1 MKKVFKILFF
11 ALLAYALFT
20 LGKTVS
26 ANSINRISM
35 DIFVDSNGNAN
46 VTETWNCYSNQSTEI
61 YHPYYNLGN
70 SEITNLS
77 VSMNSTQ
84 FETLS
89 SWDTSGSF
97 DEKAYKAGINRVSN
111 GVELCW
117 GISEYGTNTY
127 RVNYTITNFVSNLTD
142 SQMIYW
148 TLIPYDFSDRIGQVF
163 INISSDLYFP
173 SSIDV
178 WGYGNEGGTAY
189 VDNGTITMTS
199 EGSLNR
205 NEYMTILVKLPSGT
219 FNTKNNL
226 NQNFEYYYNLAE
238 EGVNRNGTVESTVIS
253 ILPFIIFIIIMVFA
267 IVTSK
272 LGSSQEQRLNFEN
285 NGNKL
290 PKTKDIPY
298 FRDIPCN
305 KDLFQ
310 SFFIGYQFKIVKKR
324 TDLLGSVILK
334 WVRDKKVTL
343 KKDEGKS
350 SKMSIILN
358 EELISSLEDED
369 EQKLYKMFFE
379 ASKDGILE
387 DSEFT
392 KWCNTN
398 YSKILGWFDTII
410 DKEKDKLVK
419 DGLLLEKPKT
429 LFKSAKYTVTPEL
442 RQQALNIAGLKKYL
456 NDYTLISEREAPD
469 VVLFEDYLIL
479 AQMFGIADKVAENF
493 KKLYPDLI
501 TETNF
506 YSYDNINFVHIYAVH
521 AMTSAHS
528 AHYAAAS
535 RYSGGGGGFSVGG
548 GGGGSFGGGGGRRRL
563 PLMES
568 LLQFGFFWVFLGTL
582 LKNIFWVFLGTCFPN
597 IFL

>member
-77 VSMNSTQ
+77 VSMDSTQ

-89 SWDTSGSF
+89 SWDTSASF

-117 GISEYGTNTY
+117 GISEYGTNIYT
-127 RVNYTITNFVSNLTD
+127 VNYTITNFVSNLTD

-148 TLIPYDFSDRIGQVF
+148 TLIPYDFSDSIGQVF

-199 EGSLNR
+199 EGTINR

-238 EGVNRNGTVESTVIS
+238 EGVNRNETVENTVIT

-310 SFFIGYQFKIVKKR
+310 AFFIGYQFKIVKKR

-350 SKMSIILN
+350 SKTSIILN

-563 PLMES
+563 PLI
-568 LLQFGFFWVFLGTL
+568 FCFWGCFWGHLPKTA
-582 LKNIFWVFLGTCFPN
+582 KNR
-597 IFL
+597 

>member
-77 VSMNSTQ
+77 VSMDSTQ

-89 SWDTSGSF
+89 SWDTSASF

-117 GISEYGTNTY
+117 GISEYGTNIYT
-127 RVNYTITNFVSNLTD
+127 VNYTITNFVSNLTD

-148 TLIPYDFSDRIGQVF
+148 TLIPYDFSDSIGQVF

-199 EGSLNR
+199 EGTLNR

-238 EGVNRNGTVESTVIS
+238 EGVNRNETVENTVIT

-310 SFFIGYQFKIVKKR
+310 AFFIGYQFKIVKKR

-350 SKMSIILN
+350 SKTSIILN

-506 YSYDNINFVHIYAVH
+506 YSYDNINFIHIYAVH

-563 PLMES
+563 PLIS
-568 LLQFGFFWVFLGTL
+568 CFWGCFWGHLPKTA
-582 LKNIFWVFLGTCFPN
+582 KNR
-597 IFL
+597 

>member
-77 VSMNSTQ
+77 VSMDSTQ

-89 SWDTSGSF
+89 SWDTSASF

-117 GISEYGTNTY
+117 GISEYGTNIYT
-127 RVNYTITNFVSNLTD
+127 VNYTITNFVSNLTD

-148 TLIPYDFSDRIGQVF
+148 TLIPYDFSDSIGQVF

-199 EGSLNR
+199 EGTLNR

-238 EGVNRNGTVESTVIS
+238 EGVNRNETVENTVIT

-310 SFFIGYQFKIVKKR
+310 AFFIGYQFKIVKKR

-392 KWCNTN
+392 KWCSTN

-456 NDYTLISEREAPD
+456 NDYTLIYEREAPD
-469 VVLFEDYLIL
+469 VVLFEDYLIF

-506 YSYDNINFVHIYAVH
+506 YSYDNINFIHIYAVH

-563 PLMES
+563 PLIS
-568 LLQFGFFWVFLGTL
+568 CFWGCFWGHLPKTA
-582 LKNIFWVFLGTCFPN
+582 KNR
-597 IFL
+597 

>member
-77 VSMNSTQ
+77 VSMDSTQ

-89 SWDTSGSF
+89 SWDTSASF

-117 GISEYGTNTY
+117 GISEYGTNIYT
-127 RVNYTITNFVSNLTD
+127 VNYTITNFVSNLTD

-148 TLIPYDFSDRIGQVF
+148 TLIPYDFSDSIGQVF

-199 EGSLNR
+199 EGTINR

-238 EGVNRNGTVESTVIS
+238 EGVNRNETVENTVIT
-253 ILPFIIFIIIMVFA
+253 ILPFIIIIIMVFA

-310 SFFIGYQFKIVKKR
+310 AFFIGYQFKIVKKR

-350 SKMSIILN
+350 SKTSIILN
-358 EELISSLEDED
+358 EELISSLEDEE

-548 GGGGSFGGGGGRRRL
+548 GGGGSFGGGGGGGGRRRL
-563 PLMES
+563 PLI
-568 LLQFGFFWVFLGTL
+568 FCFLGCFWGHLPKTA
-582 LKNIFWVFLGTCFPN
+582 KNR
-597 IFL
+597 

>member
-77 VSMNSTQ
+77 VSMDSTQ

-89 SWDTSGSF
+89 SWDTSASF

-117 GISEYGTNTY
+117 GISEYGTNIYT
-127 RVNYTITNFVSNLTD
+127 VNYTITNFVSNLTD

-148 TLIPYDFSDRIGQVF
+148 TLIPYDFSDSIGQVF

-199 EGSLNR
+199 EGTLNR

-238 EGVNRNGTVESTVIS
+238 EGVNRNETVENTVIT

-310 SFFIGYQFKIVKKR
+310 AFFIGYQFKIVKKR

-350 SKMSIILN
+350 SKTSIILN
-358 EELISSLEDED
+358 EELISLLEDED

-506 YSYDNINFVHIYAVH
+506 YSYDNINFIHIYAVH

-563 PLMES
+563 PLIS
-568 LLQFGFFWVFLGTL
+568 CFWGCFWGHLPKTA
-582 LKNIFWVFLGTCFPN
+582 KNR
-597 IFL
+597 

>member
-77 VSMNSTQ
+77 VSMDSTQ

-89 SWDTSGSF
+89 SWDTSASF

-117 GISEYGTNTY
+117 GISEYGTNIYT
-127 RVNYTITNFVSNLTD
+127 VNYTITNFVSNLTD

-199 EGSLNR
+199 EGTLNR

-226 NQNFEYYYNLAE
+226 NQNFEYYYSLAE
-238 EGVNRNGTVESTVIS
+238 EGVNRNETVENTVIT

-310 SFFIGYQFKIVKKR
+310 AFFIGYQFKIVKKR

-358 EELISSLEDED
+358 EELISSLEDEE
-369 EQKLYKMFFE
+369 EQKLYKMFLE

-563 PLMES
+563 PLIS
-568 LLQFGFFWVFLGTL
+568 CFWGCFWGHLPKTA
-582 LKNIFWVFLGTCFPN
+582 KNK
-597 IFL
+597 

>member
-77 VSMNSTQ
+77 VSMDSTQ

-89 SWDTSGSF
+89 SWDTSASF

-117 GISEYGTNTY
+117 GISEYGTNIYT
-127 RVNYTITNFVSNLTD
+127 VNYTITNFVSNLTD

-148 TLIPYDFSDRIGQVF
+148 TLIPYDFSDSISQVF

-199 EGSLNR
+199 EGTLNR

-238 EGVNRNGTVESTVIS
+238 EGVNRNETVENTVIT

-310 SFFIGYQFKIVKKR
+310 AFFIGYQFKIVKKR

-350 SKMSIILN
+350 SKTSIILN

-563 PLMES
+563 PLI
-568 LLQFGFFWVFLGTL
+568 FCFWGCFWGHLPKTA
-582 LKNIFWVFLGTCFPN
+582 KNR
-597 IFL
+597 

>member
-77 VSMNSTQ
+77 VSMDSTQ

-89 SWDTSGSF
+89 SWDTSASF

-117 GISEYGTNTY
+117 GISEYGTNIYT
-127 RVNYTITNFVSNLTD
+127 VNYTIINFVSNLTD

-148 TLIPYDFSDRIGQVF
+148 TLIPYDFSDSIGQVF

-199 EGSLNR
+199 EGTLNR

-238 EGVNRNGTVESTVIS
+238 EGVNRNETVENTVIT

-310 SFFIGYQFKIVKKR
+310 AFFIGYQFKIVKKR

-563 PLMES
+563 PLI
-568 LLQFGFFWVFLGTL
+568 FCFWGCFWGHLPKTA
-582 LKNIFWVFLGTCFPN
+582 KNR
-597 IFL
+597 

>member
-77 VSMNSTQ
+77 VSMDSTQ

-89 SWDTSGSF
+89 SWDTSASF

-117 GISEYGTNTY
+117 GISEYGTNIYT
-127 RVNYTITNFVSNLTD
+127 VNYTITNFVSNLTD

-148 TLIPYDFSDRIGQVF
+148 TLIPYDFSDSIGQVF

-199 EGSLNR
+199 EGTLNR

-238 EGVNRNGTVESTVIS
+238 EGVNRNETVENTVIT

-310 SFFIGYQFKIVKKR
+310 AFFIGYQFKIVKKR

-350 SKMSIILN
+350 SKTSIILN
-358 EELISSLEDED
+358 EELISSLEDEE
-369 EQKLYKMFFE
+369 EQKLYKMFLE

-419 DGLLLEKPKT
+419 DCLLLEKPKT

-563 PLMES
+563 PLI
-568 LLQFGFFWVFLGTL
+568 FCFWGCFWGHLPKTA
-582 LKNIFWVFLGTCFPN
+582 KNR
-597 IFL
+597 

>member
-77 VSMNSTQ
+77 VSMDSTQ

-89 SWDTSGSF
+89 SWDTSASF

-117 GISEYGTNTY
+117 GISEYGTNIYT
-127 RVNYTITNFVSNLTD
+127 VNYTITNFVSNLTD

-148 TLIPYDFSDRIGQVF
+148 TLIPYDFSDSIGQVF

-199 EGSLNR
+199 EGTLNR

-238 EGVNRNGTVESTVIS
+238 EGVNRNETVENTVIT

-305 KDLFQ
+305 KDLFRA
-310 SFFIGYQFKIVKKR
+310 FFIGYQFKIVKKR

-358 EELISSLEDED
+358 EELISSLEDEE
-369 EQKLYKMFFE
+369 EQKLYKMFLE

-563 PLMES
+563 PLI
-568 LLQFGFFWVFLGTL
+568 FCFWGCFWGHLPKTA
-582 LKNIFWVFLGTCFPN
+582 KNR
-597 IFL
+597 

>member
-77 VSMNSTQ
+77 VSMDSTQ

-89 SWDTSGSF
+89 SWDTSASF

-117 GISEYGTNTY
+117 GISEYGTNIY

-148 TLIPYDFSDRIGQVF
+148 TLIPYDFSDSIGQVF

-199 EGSLNR
+199 EGTLNR

-238 EGVNRNGTVESTVIS
+238 EGVNRNETVENTVIT

-310 SFFIGYQFKIVKKR
+310 AFFIGYQFKIVKKR

-548 GGGGSFGGGGGRRRL
+548 GGGGSFGGGGGGG
-563 PLMES
+563 
-568 LLQFGFFWVFLGTL
+568 GFR
-582 LKNIFWVFLGTCFPN
+582 
-597 IFL
+597 

>member
-77 VSMNSTQ
+77 VSMDSTQ

-89 SWDTSGSF
+89 SWDTSASF

-117 GISEYGTNTY
+117 GISEYGTNIYT
-127 RVNYTITNFVSNLTD
+127 VNYTITNFVSNLTD

-148 TLIPYDFSDRIGQVF
+148 TLIPYDFSDSIGQVI

-199 EGSLNR
+199 EGTLNR

-238 EGVNRNGTVESTVIS
+238 EGVNRNETVENTVIT

-310 SFFIGYQFKIVKKR
+310 AFFIGYQFKIVKKR

-350 SKMSIILN
+350 SKTSIILN

-563 PLMES
+563 PLIS
-568 LLQFGFFWVFLGTL
+568 CFWGCFWGHLPKTA
-582 LKNIFWVFLGTCFPN
+582 KNR
-597 IFL
+597 

>member
-77 VSMNSTQ
+77 VSMDSTQ

-89 SWDTSGSF
+89 SWDTSASF

-117 GISEYGTNTY
+117 GISEYGTNIYT
-127 RVNYTITNFVSNLTD
+127 VNYTIINFVSNLTD

-148 TLIPYDFSDRIGQVF
+148 TLIPYDFSDSIGQVF

-199 EGSLNR
+199 EGTLNR

-238 EGVNRNGTVESTVIS
+238 EGVNRNETVENTVIT

-310 SFFIGYQFKIVKKR
+310 AFFIGYQFKIVKKR

-358 EELISSLEDED
+358 EELISSLEDEE
-369 EQKLYKMFFE
+369 EQKLYKMFLE

-568 LLQFGFFWVFLGTL
+568 LLQFWFFWVFLGTL

>member
-77 VSMNSTQ
+77 VSMDSTQ

-89 SWDTSGSF
+89 SWDTSASF

-117 GISEYGTNTY
+117 GISEYGTNIYT
-127 RVNYTITNFVSNLTD
+127 VNYTITNFVSNLTD

-148 TLIPYDFSDRIGQVF
+148 TLIPYDFSDSIGQVF

-199 EGSLNR
+199 EGTLNR

-238 EGVNRNGTVESTVIS
+238 EGVNRNETVENTVIT

-310 SFFIGYQFKIVKKR
+310 AFFIGYQFKIVKKR

-350 SKMSIILN
+350 SKTSIILN
-358 EELISSLEDED
+358 EELISLLEDED

-563 PLMES
+563 PLIS
-568 LLQFGFFWVFLGTL
+568 CFWGCFWGHLPKTA
-582 LKNIFWVFLGTCFPN
+582 KNR
-597 IFL
+597 

>member
-77 VSMNSTQ
+77 VSMDSTQ

-89 SWDTSGSF
+89 SWDTSASF

-117 GISEYGTNTY
+117 GISEYGTNIYT
-127 RVNYTITNFVSNLTD
+127 VNYTITNFVSNLTD

-148 TLIPYDFSDRIGQVF
+148 TLIPYDFSDSIGQVF

-199 EGSLNR
+199 EGTLNR

-226 NQNFEYYYNLAE
+226 NQNFEYYYSLAE
-238 EGVNRNGTVESTVIS
+238 EGVNRNETVENTVIT

-310 SFFIGYQFKIVKKR
+310 AFFIGYQFKIVKKR

-456 NDYTLISEREAPD
+456 NDYTLISEREAPY

-535 RYSGGGGGFSVGG
+535 RYSGGGGGFYVGG

-563 PLMES
+563 PLI
-568 LLQFGFFWVFLGTL
+568 FCFW
-582 LKNIFWVFLGTCFPN
+582 
-597 IFL
+597 

>member
-77 VSMNSTQ
+77 VSMDSTQ

-89 SWDTSGSF
+89 SWDTSASF

-148 TLIPYDFSDRIGQVF
+148 TLIPYDFSDSIGQVF

-199 EGSLNR
+199 EGTLNR

-219 FNTKNNL
+219 FNTKNDL

-238 EGVNRNGTVESTVIS
+238 EGVNRNETVENTVIT

-310 SFFIGYQFKIVKKR
+310 AFFIGYQFKIVKKR

-563 PLMES
+563 PLI
-568 LLQFGFFWVFLGTL
+568 FCFWGCFWGHLPKTA
-582 LKNIFWVFLGTCFPN
+582 KNR
-597 IFL
+597 

>member
-77 VSMNSTQ
+77 VSMDSTQ

-89 SWDTSGSF
+89 SWDTSASF

-117 GISEYGTNTY
+117 GISEYGTNIYT
-127 RVNYTITNFVSNLTD
+127 VNYTITNFVSNLTD

-148 TLIPYDFSDRIGQVF
+148 TLIPYDFSDSIGQVF

-199 EGSLNR
+199 EGTLNR

-238 EGVNRNGTVESTVIS
+238 EGVNRNETVENTVIT

-310 SFFIGYQFKIVKKR
+310 AFFIGYQFKIVKKR

-350 SKMSIILN
+350 SKTSIILN

-563 PLMES
+563 PLI
-568 LLQFGFFWVFLGTL
+568 FCFWGCFWGHLPKTA
-582 LKNIFWVFLGTCFPN
+582 KNR
-597 IFL
+597 

>member
-70 SEITNLS
+70 SRITNLS
-77 VSMNSTQ
+77 VSMDSTQ

-89 SWDTSGSF
+89 SWDTSASF

-117 GISEYGTNTY
+117 GISEYGTNIYT
-127 RVNYTITNFVSNLTD
+127 VNYTITNFVSNLTD

-148 TLIPYDFSDRIGQVF
+148 TLIPYDFSDSIGQVF

-199 EGSLNR
+199 EGTLNR

-238 EGVNRNGTVESTVIS
+238 EGVNRNETVENTVIT

-310 SFFIGYQFKIVKKR
+310 AFFIGYQFKIVKKR

-350 SKMSIILN
+350 SKTSIILN

-563 PLMES
+563 PLI
-568 LLQFGFFWVFLGTL
+568 FCFWGCFWGHLPKTA
-582 LKNIFWVFLGTCFPN
+582 KNR
-597 IFL
+597 

>member
-70 SEITNLS
+70 SRITNLS
-77 VSMNSTQ
+77 VSMDSTQ

-89 SWDTSGSF
+89 SWDTSASF

-117 GISEYGTNTY
+117 GISEYGTNIYT
-127 RVNYTITNFVSNLTD
+127 VNYTITNFVSNLTD

-148 TLIPYDFSDRIGQVF
+148 TLIPYDFSDSIGQVF

-199 EGSLNR
+199 EGTINR

-238 EGVNRNGTVESTVIS
+238 EGVNRNETVENTVIT

-310 SFFIGYQFKIVKKR
+310 AFFIGYQFKIVKKR

-563 PLMES
+563 PLI
-568 LLQFGFFWVFLGTL
+568 FCFWGCFWGHLPKTA
-582 LKNIFWVFLGTCFPN
+582 KNR
-597 IFL
+597 

>member
-77 VSMNSTQ
+77 VSMDSTQ

-117 GISEYGTNTY
+117 GISEYGTNIYT
-127 RVNYTITNFVSNLTD
+127 VNYTITNFVSNLTD

-148 TLIPYDFSDRIGQVF
+148 TLIPYDFSDSIGQVF

-199 EGSLNR
+199 EGTLNR

-238 EGVNRNGTVESTVIS
+238 EGVNRNETVENTVIT

-267 IVTSK
+267 IVASK

-310 SFFIGYQFKIVKKR
+310 AFFIGYQFKIVKKR

-350 SKMSIILN
+350 SKTSIILN

-563 PLMES
+563 PLI
-568 LLQFGFFWVFLGTL
+568 FCFWGCFWGHLPKTA
-582 LKNIFWVFLGTCFPN
+582 KNR
-597 IFL
+597 

>member
-77 VSMNSTQ
+77 VSMDSTQ

-89 SWDTSGSF
+89 SWDTSASF

-117 GISEYGTNTY
+117 GISEYGTNIY

-148 TLIPYDFSDRIGQVF
+148 TLIPYDFSDSIGQVI

-199 EGSLNR
+199 EGTLNR

-238 EGVNRNGTVESTVIS
+238 EGVNRNETVESTVIS

-310 SFFIGYQFKIVKKR
+310 AFFIGYQFKIVKKR

-563 PLMES
+563 PLIS
-568 LLQFGFFWVFLGTL
+568 CFWGCFWGHLPKTA
-582 LKNIFWVFLGTCFPN
+582 KNR
-597 IFL
+597 

>member
-77 VSMNSTQ
+77 VSMDSTQ

-89 SWDTSGSF
+89 SWDTSASF

-117 GISEYGTNTY
+117 GISEYGTNIYT
-127 RVNYTITNFVSNLTD
+127 VNYTITNFVSNLTD

-148 TLIPYDFSDRIGQVF
+148 TLIPYDFSDSIGQVF

-238 EGVNRNGTVESTVIS
+238 EGVNRNGTVENTVIT

-563 PLMES
+563 PLI
-568 LLQFGFFWVFLGTL
+568 FCFWGCFWGHLPKAA
-582 LKNIFWVFLGTCFPN
+582 KNR
-597 IFL
+597 

>member
-77 VSMNSTQ
+77 VSMDSTQ

-89 SWDTSGSF
+89 SWDTSASF

-117 GISEYGTNTY
+117 GISEYGTNIYT
-127 RVNYTITNFVSNLTD
+127 VNYTITNFVSNLTD

-148 TLIPYDFSDRIGQVF
+148 TLIPYDFSDSIGQVF

-199 EGSLNR
+199 EGTLNR

-238 EGVNRNGTVESTVIS
+238 EGVNRNETVENTVIT

-305 KDLFQ
+305 KDLFRA
-310 SFFIGYQFKIVKKR
+310 FFIGYQFKIVKKR

-548 GGGGSFGGGGGRRRL
+548 GGGGSFGGGGGRRRFPLIFCFWGCFWGHL
-563 PLMES
+563 PK
-568 LLQFGFFWVFLGTL
+568 TA
-582 LKNIFWVFLGTCFPN
+582 KNR
-597 IFL
+597 

>member
-127 RVNYTITNFVSNLTD
+127 RVNYTVTNFVSNLTD

-148 TLIPYDFSDRIGQVF
+148 TFIPYDFSDRIGQVF

-205 NEYMTILVKLPSGT
+205 NEYMTILVKLPFGT

-238 EGVNRNGTVESTVIS
+238 EGVNRNGTVENTVIT

-310 SFFIGYQFKIVKKR
+310 AFFIGYQFKIVKKR

-350 SKMSIILN
+350 SKTSIILN

-563 PLMES
+563 PLI
-568 LLQFGFFWVFLGTL
+568 FCFWGCFWGHLPKTA
-582 LKNIFWVFLGTCFPN
+582 KNR
-597 IFL
+597 

>member
-77 VSMNSTQ
+77 VSMDSTQ

-89 SWDTSGSF
+89 SWDTSASF

-117 GISEYGTNTY
+117 GISEYGTNIYT
-127 RVNYTITNFVSNLTD
+127 VNYTITNFVSNLTD

-148 TLIPYDFSDRIGQVF
+148 TLIPYDFSDSISQVF

-199 EGSLNR
+199 EGTLNR

-238 EGVNRNGTVESTVIS
+238 EGVNRNETVENTVIT

-310 SFFIGYQFKIVKKR
+310 AFFIGYQFKIVKKR

-563 PLMES
+563 PLI
-568 LLQFGFFWVFLGTL
+568 FCFWGCFWGHLPKTA
-582 LKNIFWVFLGTCFPN
+582 KNR
-597 IFL
+597 

>member
-77 VSMNSTQ
+77 VSMDSTQ

-89 SWDTSGSF
+89 SWDTSASF

-117 GISEYGTNTY
+117 GISEYGTNIYT
-127 RVNYTITNFVSNLTD
+127 VNYTIINFVSNLTD

-148 TLIPYDFSDRIGQVF
+148 TLIPYDFSDSIGQVI

-199 EGSLNR
+199 EGTLNR

-238 EGVNRNGTVESTVIS
+238 EGVNRNETVENTVIT

-285 NGNKL
+285 SGNKL

-310 SFFIGYQFKIVKKR
+310 AFFIGYQFKIVKKR

-350 SKMSIILN
+350 SKTSIILN

-419 DGLLLEKPKT
+419 DGLLLEEPKT

-548 GGGGSFGGGGGRRRL
+548 GGGASVNILFLG
-563 PLMES
+563 M
-568 LLQFGFFWVFLGTL
+568 FLGT
-582 LKNIFWVFLGTCFPN
+582 PS
-597 IFL
+597 

>member
-61 YHPYYNLGN
+61 YRPYYNIGN
-70 SEITNLS
+70 SRITNLS
-77 VSMNSTQ
+77 VSMDSRQ

-89 SWDTSGSF
+89 SWNASGSF
-97 DEKAYKAGINRVSN
+97 DEKAYKAGINPVSN

-117 GISEYGTNTY
+117 GISEYGTNIY
-127 RVNYTITNFVSNLTD
+127 RVNYTITGFVSNLTD

-148 TLIPYDFSDRIGQVF
+148 TFIPDDLSDKIGLVV
-163 INISSDLYFP
+163 INISSNLYFP

-205 NEYMTILVKLPSGT
+205 NEYMTILVKLPPRT
-219 FNTKNNL
+219 FNTQNNL

-238 EGVNRNGTVESTVIS
+238 EGVNRNGTIENTVIA
-253 ILPFIIFIIIMVFA
+253 ILPLLIFIIIMAFA
-267 IVTSK
+267 IITTK
-272 LGSSQEQRLNFEN
+272 LSSSQEQRLHFEN
-285 NGNKL
+285 NENKL

-305 KDLFQ
+305 KDLLQ
-310 SFFIGYQFKIVKKR
+310 AFFIGYQFKIVKKK
-324 TDLLGSVILK
+324 TDLLGSIILK

-343 KKDEGKS
+343 KKDDGKS
-350 SKMSIILN
+350 SKMSIILS
-358 EELISSLEDED
+358 EELMTSLENED
-369 EQKLYKMFFE
+369 EQKLYKMFFR

-387 DSEFT
+387 NSEFS
-392 KWCNTN
+392 KWCKIN
-398 YSKILGWFDTII
+398 YTQVLEWFDTILN
-410 DKEKDKLVK
+410 KEKDKLVK
-419 DGLLLEKPKT
+419 NGILLEKPKT
-429 LFKSAKYTVTPEL
+429 LFRTAKYTVTPEL
-442 RQQALNIAGLKKYL
+442 KQQALNIAGLKNYL

-479 AQMFGIADKVAENF
+479 AQMLGIADKVADNF

-506 YSYDNINFVHIYAVH
+506 DSYDNINSVHIYAVH

-563 PLMES
+563 PLIS
-568 LLQFGFFWVFLGTL
+568 FFVAVFEMFLGTPS
-582 LKNIFWVFLGTCFPN
+582 KNR
-597 IFL
+597 

>member
-46 VTETWNCYSNQSTEI
+46 VTETWNCYSNQSTEV

-77 VSMNSTQ
+77 VSMDSTQ

-89 SWDTSGSF
+89 SWDTSASF

-117 GISEYGTNTY
+117 GISEYGTNIYT
-127 RVNYTITNFVSNLTD
+127 VNYTITNFVSNLTD

-148 TLIPYDFSDRIGQVF
+148 TLIPYDFSDSIGQVF

-199 EGSLNR
+199 EGTLNR

-238 EGVNRNGTVESTVIS
+238 EGVNRNETVENTVIT

-305 KDLFQ
+305 KDLFRA
-310 SFFIGYQFKIVKKR
+310 FFIGYQFKIVKKR

-350 SKMSIILN
+350 SKTSIILN

-563 PLMES
+563 PLI
-568 LLQFGFFWVFLGTL
+568 FCFWGCFWGHLPKTA
-582 LKNIFWVFLGTCFPN
+582 KNR
-597 IFL
+597 

>member
-77 VSMNSTQ
+77 VSMDSTQ

-89 SWDTSGSF
+89 SWDTSASF

-117 GISEYGTNTY
+117 GISEYGTNIYT
-127 RVNYTITNFVSNLTD
+127 VNYTIINFVSNLTD

-148 TLIPYDFSDRIGQVF
+148 TLIPYDFSDSIGQVI

-199 EGSLNR
+199 EGTLNR

-238 EGVNRNGTVESTVIS
+238 EGVNRNETVENTVIT

-310 SFFIGYQFKIVKKR
+310 AFFIGYQFKIVKKR

-350 SKMSIILN
+350 SKMSITLN

-563 PLMES
+563 PLIS
-568 LLQFGFFWVFLGTL
+568 CFWGCFWGHLPKTA
-582 LKNIFWVFLGTCFPN
+582 KNR
-597 IFL
+597 

>member
-77 VSMNSTQ
+77 VSMDSTQ

-89 SWDTSGSF
+89 SWDTSASF

-117 GISEYGTNTY
+117 GISEYGTNIYT
-127 RVNYTITNFVSNLTD
+127 VNYTIINFVSNLTD

-148 TLIPYDFSDRIGQVF
+148 TLIPYDFSDSIGQVI

-199 EGSLNR
+199 EGTLNR

-238 EGVNRNGTVESTVIS
+238 EGVNRNETVENTVIT

-310 SFFIGYQFKIVKKR
+310 AFFIGYQFKIVKKR

-350 SKMSIILN
+350 SKTSIILN

-563 PLMES
+563 PLIS
-568 LLQFGFFWVFLGTL
+568 CFWGC
-582 LKNIFWVFLGTCFPN
+582 FWGHLPKTA
-597 IFL
+597 

>member
-77 VSMNSTQ
+77 VSMDSTQ

-89 SWDTSGSF
+89 SWDTSASF

-148 TLIPYDFSDRIGQVF
+148 TLIPYDFSDSIGQVF

-199 EGSLNR
+199 EGTLNR

-310 SFFIGYQFKIVKKR
+310 AFFIGYQFKIVKKR

-350 SKMSIILN
+350 SKTSIILN

-563 PLMES
+563 PLI
-568 LLQFGFFWVFLGTL
+568 FCFWGCFWGHLPKTA
-582 LKNIFWVFLGTCFPN
+582 KNR
-597 IFL
+597 

>member
-77 VSMNSTQ
+77 VSMDSTQ

-89 SWDTSGSF
+89 SWDTSASI

-117 GISEYGTNTY
+117 GISEYGTNIYT
-127 RVNYTITNFVSNLTD
+127 VNYTITNFVSNLTD

-148 TLIPYDFSDRIGQVF
+148 TLIPYDFSDSIGQVF

-199 EGSLNR
+199 EGTLNR

-238 EGVNRNGTVESTVIS
+238 EGVNRNETVENTVIT

-310 SFFIGYQFKIVKKR
+310 AFFIGYQFKIVKKR

-456 NDYTLISEREAPD
+456 NDYTLIYEREAPD
-469 VVLFEDYLIL
+469 VVLFEDYLIF

-506 YSYDNINFVHIYAVH
+506 YSYDNINFIHIYAVH

-563 PLMES
+563 PLIS
-568 LLQFGFFWVFLGTL
+568 CFWGCFWGHLPKTA
-582 LKNIFWVFLGTCFPN
+582 KNR
-597 IFL
+597 

>member
-77 VSMNSTQ
+77 VSMDSTQ

-89 SWDTSGSF
+89 SWDTSASF

-117 GISEYGTNTY
+117 GISEYGTNIYT
-127 RVNYTITNFVSNLTD
+127 VNYTIINFVSNLTD

-148 TLIPYDFSDRIGQVF
+148 TLIPYDFSDSIGQVF

-199 EGSLNR
+199 EGTLNR

-310 SFFIGYQFKIVKKR
+310 AFFIGYQFKIVKKR

-521 AMTSAHS
+521 AMTSVHS

-563 PLMES
+563 PLIS
-568 LLQFGFFWVFLGTL
+568 CFWGCFWGHLPKTA
-582 LKNIFWVFLGTCFPN
+582 KNR
-597 IFL
+597 

>member
-77 VSMNSTQ
+77 VSMDSTQ

-89 SWDTSGSF
+89 SWDTSASF

-117 GISEYGTNTY
+117 GISEYGTNIYT
-127 RVNYTITNFVSNLTD
+127 VNYTITNFVSNLTD

-199 EGSLNR
+199 EGTLNR

-238 EGVNRNGTVESTVIS
+238 EGVNRNETVESTVIS

-310 SFFIGYQFKIVKKR
+310 AFFIGYQFKIVKKR

-350 SKMSIILN
+350 SKTSIILN

-419 DGLLLEKPKT
+419 DGLLLEEPKT

-563 PLMES
+563 PLI
-568 LLQFGFFWVFLGTL
+568 FCFWGCFWGHLPKTA
-582 LKNIFWVFLGTCFPN
+582 KNR
-597 IFL
+597 

>member
-77 VSMNSTQ
+77 VSMDSTQ

-89 SWDTSGSF
+89 SWDTSASF

-117 GISEYGTNTY
+117 GISEYGTNIYT
-127 RVNYTITNFVSNLTD
+127 VNYTIINFVSNLTD

-148 TLIPYDFSDRIGQVF
+148 TLIPYDFSDSIGQVF

-199 EGSLNR
+199 EGTLNR

-226 NQNFEYYYNLAE
+226 NQSFEYYYNLAE
-238 EGVNRNGTVESTVIS
+238 EGVNRNETVENTVIT

-290 PKTKDIPY
+290 PKTIDIPY

-310 SFFIGYQFKIVKKR
+310 AFFIGYQFKIVKKR

-548 GGGGSFGGGGGRRRL
+548 GGGGSFGGGGGGG
-563 PLMES
+563 
-568 LLQFGFFWVFLGTL
+568 GFR
-582 LKNIFWVFLGTCFPN
+582 
-597 IFL
+597 

>member
-77 VSMNSTQ
+77 VSMDSTQ

-89 SWDTSGSF
+89 SWDTSASF

-148 TLIPYDFSDRIGQVF
+148 TFIPYDFSDRIGQVF

-199 EGSLNR
+199 EGTLNR

-219 FNTKNNL
+219 FNTKNDL

-310 SFFIGYQFKIVKKR
+310 AFFIGYQFKIVKKR

-392 KWCNTN
+392 KWCSTN

-563 PLMES
+563 PLI
-568 LLQFGFFWVFLGTL
+568 FCFWGCFWGHLPKTA
-582 LKNIFWVFLGTCFPN
+582 KNR
-597 IFL
+597 

>member
-77 VSMNSTQ
+77 VSMDSTQ

-148 TLIPYDFSDRIGQVF
+148 TLIPYDFSDSIGQVF

-199 EGSLNR
+199 EGTLNR

-238 EGVNRNGTVESTVIS
+238 EGVNRNETVENTVIT

-267 IVTSK
+267 IVASK

-310 SFFIGYQFKIVKKR
+310 AFFIGYQFKIVKKR

-358 EELISSLEDED
+358 EELISSLEDEE
-369 EQKLYKMFFE
+369 EQKLYKMFLE

-442 RQQALNIAGLKKYL
+442 RQRALNIAGLKKYL

-563 PLMES
+563 PLI
-568 LLQFGFFWVFLGTL
+568 FCFWGCFWGHLPKTA
-582 LKNIFWVFLGTCFPN
+582 KNR
-597 IFL
+597 

>member
-77 VSMNSTQ
+77 VSMDSTQ

-89 SWDTSGSF
+89 SWDTSASF

-117 GISEYGTNTY
+117 GISEYGTNIYT
-127 RVNYTITNFVSNLTD
+127 VNYTITNFVSNLTD

-148 TLIPYDFSDRIGQVF
+148 TLIPYDFSDSIGQVF

-199 EGSLNR
+199 EGTLNR

-238 EGVNRNGTVESTVIS
+238 EGVNRNETVENTVIT

-305 KDLFQ
+305 KDLFRA
-310 SFFIGYQFKIVKKR
+310 FFIGYQFKIVKKR

-358 EELISSLEDED
+358 EELISSLEDEE
-369 EQKLYKMFFE
+369 EQKLYKMFLE

-548 GGGGSFGGGGGRRRL
+548 GGGGSFGGGGGGG
-563 PLMES
+563 
-568 LLQFGFFWVFLGTL
+568 GFR
-582 LKNIFWVFLGTCFPN
+582 
-597 IFL
+597 

>member
-77 VSMNSTQ
+77 VSMDSTQ

-89 SWDTSGSF
+89 SWDTSASF

-117 GISEYGTNTY
+117 GISEYGTNIYT
-127 RVNYTITNFVSNLTD
+127 VNYTITNFVSNLTD

-148 TLIPYDFSDRIGQVF
+148 TLIPYDFSDSIGQVI

-199 EGSLNR
+199 EGTLNR

-238 EGVNRNGTVESTVIS
+238 EGVNRNETVENTVIT

-310 SFFIGYQFKIVKKR
+310 AFFIGYQFKIVKKR

-358 EELISSLEDED
+358 EELISSLEDEE
-369 EQKLYKMFFE
+369 EQKLYKMFLE

-419 DGLLLEKPKT
+419 DGLLLEEPKT

-563 PLMES
+563 PLI
-568 LLQFGFFWVFLGTL
+568 FCFWGCFWGHLPKTA
-582 LKNIFWVFLGTCFPN
+582 KNR
-597 IFL
+597 